1 MIYLDNAA
9 TTFPK
14 PNCLCDEI
22 SRCLKKYCGNPGR
35 SSHALSIKSAE
46 KIFETRQQLA
56 DLFGAEPENVVFTY
70 NTTYALNIAI
80 KAYVKYSSHILISDI
95 EHNSV
100 LRPVHQLYTQKLCT
114 YDIFSTNGSDEEI
127 VESIKKSIK
136 KDTSMLVCT
145 HMSNIC
151 SRRLPLDKI
160 GNLCREKGI
169 YFIVDAAQS
178 AGLYDI
184 NIKNMGINALC
195 LPGHKSLYGP
205 QGIGAVIFSNE
216 TPGRSVLEGGT
227 GINSLEID
235 MPDILPERYEAGTLS
250 TPSIA
255 GLSASLKWLE
265 AVEHAKIRQYEEELY
280 LYLVSELDKN
290 EQIELYLGNNK
301 PGNTLIFNLKG
312 ISATTV
318 SGELD
323 KRGICTRSGLHCAPL
338 AHKTLGVPSEGA
350 VRASISVFNTKAEI
364 NTLLLALEE
373 ISKQTKKEF
382 V

>member
-1 MIYLDNAA
+1 
-9 TTFPK
+9 
-14 PNCLCDEI
+14 
-22 SRCLKKYCGNPGR
+22 
-35 SSHALSIKSAE
+35 LSIKSAE
-46 KIFETRQQLA
+46 KIFEARQQLA
-56 DLFGAEPENVVFTY
+56 DLFGSTPENVVFTY

-80 KAYVKYSSHILISDI
+80 KAYVKYSTHILISDI

-114 YDIFSTNGSDEEI
+114 YDIFSTSGSDEEI
-127 VESIKKSIK
+127 VGNIEKSIK

-151 SRRLPLDKI
+151 SRRLPLQKI
-160 GNLCREKGI
+160 GKLCKEKGI

-184 NIKNMGINALC
+184 DIKNMCIDALC
-195 LPGHKSLYGP
+195 VPGHKSLYGP
-205 QGIGAVIFSNE
+205 QGIGVVVFSSDA
-216 TPGRSVLEGGT
+216 PGRSIFEGGT

-235 MPDILPERYEAGTLS
+235 MPDVLPERYEAGTLS
-250 TPSIA
+250 TPLIA

-265 AVEHAKIRQYEEELY
+265 AIEQEKIRQYEEELY
-280 LYLVSELDKN
+280 LYLVSELEKN
-290 EQIELYLGNNK
+290 EQIQIYQGCDKL
-301 PGNTLIFNLKG
+301 GNTLIFNLKG
-312 ISATTV
+312 FSATTV

-338 AHKTLGVPSEGA
+338 AHKALGVPSDGA
-350 VRASISVFNTKAEI
+350 VRASLSVFNSKTDI
-364 NTLLLALEE
+364 NALSVALEE